1 MEDELIKK
9 VKNISLHKE
18 NKNVYDEK
26 RSLKK
31 KIRDLEN
38 MINNKIMDLQTELY
52 KSKEKEKVHEYDFS
66 DILKEFKDDV
76 KKKMDEINDIVE
88 KKIEEQN
95 VKHTKLFNMLISL
108 KNENSSINKSI
119 SLLNEKIHMIR
130 GPWGLNGEKKKKK
143 KKIHINI

>member
-1 MEDELIKK
+1 MEDELINK
-9 VKNISLHKE
+9 VKNISLNKE

-38 MINNKIMDLQTELY
+38 MINTKIMDLQTELY
-52 KSKEKEKVHEYDFS
+52 KSKEKEKVNDYDFS

-76 KKKMDEINDIVE
+76 KKKMDEINDMIE

-119 SLLNEKIHMIR
+119 SLLNEKIHMIQEDI
-130 GPWGLNGEKKKKK
+130 GD
-143 KKIHINI
+143 

>member
-9 VKNISLHKE
+9 VKNISLNKE

-38 MINNKIMDLQTELY
+38 MINNKIMDLQTELC
-52 KSKEKEKVHEYDFS
+52 KSKEKEKVNEYDFT

-76 KKKMDEINDIVE
+76 KKKMDEINDMIE

-95 VKHTKLFNMLISL
+95 LKHTKLFNMLISL

-119 SLLNEKIHMIR
+119 SLLNEKIHMIQEDI
-130 GPWGLNGEKKKKK
+130 GD
-143 KKIHINI
+143 

>member
-1 MEDELIKK
+1 MI
-9 VKNISLHKE
+9 
-18 NKNVYDEK
+18 
-26 RSLKK
+26 
-31 KIRDLEN
+31 DLEN

-119 SLLNEKIHMIR
+119 SLLNEKIHMIQEDI
-130 GPWGLNGEKKKKK
+130 GD
-143 KKIHINI
+143 